1 MQDETSLFPSEES
14 KSCPA
19 LLPVFWRFVTLP
31 MEMTMNKTLLGKV
44 ALITGG
50 SRGLGAATAVAFAEQ
65 GADVAIT
72 YVSSSQKAK
81 KVVKDLRSRGVRAR
95 AFKTDQG
102 EPAEAPALIDDVIRE
117 FGKLD
122 ILINNAAVAWQG
134 KTIDDPT
141 IDNAAMDKQ
150 WMINALGVIANI
162 RAAAKV
168 LPDGGRIISIG
179 SGLGSRTAFPG
190 TTDYAATKA
199 ALVGYSRGAA
209 RDLGK
214 RNITVN
220 VVQAGIMDTDMA
232 AGAAGNLP
240 PIVMDSHAIPRFA
253 ALREVTAAIVF
264 LAGPDAG
271 FITGSVIDVNGGFTA

>member
-1 MQDETSLFPSEES
+1 MS
-14 KSCPA
+14 
-19 LLPVFWRFVTLP
+19 
-31 MEMTMNKTLLGKV
+31 KTLSGKV
-44 ALITGG
+44 ALVTGG
-50 SRGLGAATAVAFAEQ
+50 SRGLGAATAIALAEQ

-72 YVSSSQKAK
+72 YVSSPDKATA
-81 KVVKDLRSRGVRAR
+81 VVEELKSRGVQAA
-95 AFKTDQG
+95 AFKADQG
-102 EPAEAPALIDDVIRE
+102 EPMEASSLIDSVVRE

-122 ILINNAAVAWQG
+122 ILVNNAAVAWQG
-134 KTIDDPT
+134 KTIDDPS

-150 WMINALGVIANI
+150 WMINAFGVIANI

-168 LPDGGRIISIG
+168 LPDGGRIISVG
-179 SGLGSRTAFPG
+179 SGLGSRIAFAG
-190 TTDYAATKA
+190 TTDYAASKA
-199 ALVGYSRGAA
+199 AVVGYSRGAA
-209 RDLGK
+209 RDLGR

-232 AGAAGNLP
+232 AGAKGNLP

-253 ALREVTAAIVF
+253 ELNEVTAAIVF